1 MQDAFD
7 STSAQQDALGTILPV
22 DLLGEFRACF
32 PDCAIQTLAGARWGA
47 LLTPPARDRAPAAP
61 GELRILLLGSFWIGH
76 AALRAVLAH
85 QARHP
90 GRVRLVGVVT
100 DDPVS
105 PKARISLRKRAWG
118 LMPEAQR
125 RAVKLGLLRTALE
138 AGVPVY
144 TGEVKTPGF
153 RRLLE
158 ALRPDA
164 IITCGFGQVL
174 DRPILEAVPYGAYNC
189 HPTDLLNGHGAG
201 PAPWD
206 DMTARGVH
214 HTVWSVHQMTEV
226 VDAGPVIGQTPPINV
241 GDAEGCLPPDHRA
254 FFLKV
259 LAPIGWMVL
268 TLVEALAER
277 RAAGRPGAL
286 AAVDIAGS
294 APPGLCRR
302 LLQPVEPDWAETPI
316 PVPGDEEFAAL
327 RAWWSR
333 GSWGAAAA
341 C

>member
-7 STSAQQDALGTILPV
+7 STSAQQDALGTILPAE
-22 DLLGEFRACF
+22 LLGEFRACF
-32 PDCAIQTLAGARWGA
+32 PDCAVQTLAGARWGA

-241 GDAEGCLPPDHRA
+241 GDAEGRLPPDHRA